1 MKRKAREPFSEADN
15 GIARGGVDD
24 RPIGR
29 ILLDMGKLRPKDI
42 DRIFALHREK
52 GLRFGEAARRLR
64 LVKDADVEYALSVQ
78 FNYPYLKP
86 GQGML
91 GSELVAAHE
100 PFDGQSE
107 ILRDL
112 RTQLV
117 LHWVNGERKV
127 LAIVSPDPG
136 DGRTFLAA
144 NLAVVFAQLGEKTL
158 LIDADLRAP
167 RQHRIFGITDG
178 SGLAHVLRGRAGIDS
193 AERIPYF
200 DNLAILA
207 AGAAP
212 PNPLELLS
220 RAELPTLLSEA
231 RKDFSVVVVDTPAST
246 RGSDAQVVAARADG
260 VLMVARQNQTKL
272 TDLDRLRRTITACNV
287 QVVGTVL
294 NAAV

>member
-1 MKRKAREPFSEADN
+1 MKHHMTELLRDSDHRSATGS
-15 GIARGGVDD
+15 VDD

-29 ILLDMGKLRPKDI
+29 ILVDMGKLKPKDVG
-42 DRIFALHREK
+42 RVFALHREK
-52 GLRFGEAARRLR
+52 GLRFGEAARKLR

-86 GQGML
+86 GQGTL
-91 GSELVAAHE
+91 GRDLVVAHD
-100 PFDGQSE
+100 PFDGQAE

-112 RTQLV
+112 RTQLL

-127 LAIVSPDPG
+127 LAIVSPNAG
-136 DGRTFLAA
+136 DGRSFVAA

-158 LIDADLRAP
+158 LIDADLRSP

-178 SGLAHVLRGRAGIDS
+178 VGLAHVLRGRAGIEA
-193 AERIPYF
+193 AERVAYF
-200 DNLAILA
+200 DNLTVLA

-220 RAELPTLLSEA
+220 RAELPGLLTEA
-231 RKDFSVVVVDTPAST
+231 RKNFTVVLVDTPAGA
-246 RGSDAQVVAARADG
+246 RGSDAQVVSARADG
-260 VLMVARQNQTKL
+260 VLMVARQNRTKVM
-272 TDLDRLRRTITACNV
+272 DLERLRRTVAACNV

-294 NAAV
+294 NTV

>member
-1 MKRKAREPFSEADN
+1 MKHHVTEPLWDRDRRSD
-15 GIARGGVDD
+15 GGGVDD

-29 ILLDMGKLRPKDI
+29 ILVDMGKLKPKDVG
-42 DRIFALHREK
+42 RVFALHREK
-52 GLRFGEAARRLR
+52 GLRFGEAARKLR

-86 GQGML
+86 GQGAL
-91 GSELVAAHE
+91 GRDLVVAHD
-100 PFDGQSE
+100 PFDGQAE

-112 RTQLV
+112 RTQLL

-127 LAIVSPDPG
+127 LAIVSPNTG
-136 DGRTFLAA
+136 DGRSFVAA

-158 LIDADLRAP
+158 LIDADLRFP

-178 SGLAHVLRGRAGIDS
+178 VGLAHVLRGRAGIEA
-193 AERIPYF
+193 AERVAYF
-200 DNLAILA
+200 DNLTVLA

-220 RAELPTLLSEA
+220 RAELPSLFAEV
-231 RKDFSVVVVDTPAST
+231 RKNFTVVVVDTPASA
-246 RGSDAQVVAARADG
+246 RGSDAQVVSARADG

-272 TDLDRLRRTITACNV
+272 MELERLRRTVAACNV

-294 NAAV
+294 NTA